1 MKWFPISLLTALGL
15 ASSVAASRKALDNS
29 TNIPCFHVTF
39 TPEFA
44 MDDYQFHGEI
54 MLDDNFSS
62 NETLLMLPIEL
73 FSLPG
78 TRDGGKGLVAFDKQ
92 GPLQLETHEALGPYS
107 QPHRLWTTQRATD
120 GPITVHFTHRPAPV
134 NTSALPGPHYDLR
147 NGTNGLIGSMWA
159 VVPAPS
165 PLSTDEYNIS
175 LTWNITREQSAAFT
189 WKDGKGPHTYQSVGT
204 LRHLLQTFF
213 MVGDVKGYPGIPAN
227 TKFGMYWLDE
237 PPFNVSEVGSYVNGF
252 LEYCTEFWNDETEQP
267 YRVFARINDESATS
281 PGGSALLRSFAFGY
295 NEEAG
300 ISSDRIR
307 TLLAHEMTHNWT
319 PWRDGKLAEGS
330 RYNEGSA
337 EYWSLRL
344 LWRAGLLPADD
355 YLREMNQR
363 AFDYYTNP
371 TVNLSDEAAQ
381 EIAWTTRSAQRIPYG
396 RGLLHLLNIDTQL
409 RANISGKLDDL
420 AVPFA
425 QICQQ
430 QEACGA
436 PEWFGLLSERLG
448 QSAIDQWNQ
457 VSTGSPLIKPLNGS
471 LGPCFDVV
479 LNGTSP
485 TVWTWQVKEAVN
497 VSGPD
502 CLI

>member
-1 MKWFPISLLTALGL
+1 MKWWSISLLRALAL
-15 ASSVAASRKALDNS
+15 AGSVSATCKAPVNS
-29 TNIPCFHVTF
+29 TIIPRFHVTF
-39 TPEFA
+39 TPDFA
-44 MDDYQFHGEI
+44 LDDCQLHGEI
-54 MLDDNFSS
+54 VLDGNFSS

-92 GPLQLETHEALGPYS
+92 GSIQLKSHEATGPYS
-107 QPHRLWTTQRATD
+107 QPHRLWTVQRATD
-120 GPITVHFTHRPAPV
+120 GPITVQFTHRPAPV
-134 NTSALPGPHYDLR
+134 NISALVGPHYDLR
-147 NGTNGLIGSMWA
+147 NGTNGLIGSIWA

-189 WKDGKGPHTYQSVGT
+189 WKDGKGPHTYQSMGT

-213 MVGDVKGYPGIPAN
+213 MVGDVKGYPDIPSI
-227 TKFGMYWLDE
+227 TKFGMYWLEE
-237 PPFNVSEVGSYVNGF
+237 PPFNTSEVGSYVNGF
-252 LEYCTEFWNDETEQP
+252 LEYSTEFWRDETEQL
-267 YRVFARINDESATS
+267 YRVFVRINDESATS

-295 NEEAG
+295 NKEAG
-300 ISSDRIR
+300 ISSNRIR

-319 PWRDGKLAEGS
+319 PWSDGTLAEGS

-344 LWRAGLLPADD
+344 LWRAGLLSAGE
-355 YLREMNQR
+355 YLSDMNQR

-371 TVNLSDEAAQ
+371 AVNLSDEAAQ
-381 EIAWTTRSAQRIPYG
+381 EIAWTMRPAQRIPYG
-396 RGLLHLLNIDTQL
+396 RGLLHLLNIDSQL
-409 RANISGKLDDL
+409 RGNGSGKLDDL

-425 QICQQ
+425 QVCQQ

-436 PEWFGLLSERLG
+436 TEWFGLLSEKLG
-448 QSAIDQWNQ
+448 QGAVDEWNQ
-457 VSTGSPLIKPLNGS
+457 VSTGSHLIKPLDGS

-485 TVWTWQVKEAVN
+485 TVWNWREKAAVN
-497 VSGPD
+497 VSSPD